1 MSELVHGLVGGLVGD
16 HDLMQL
22 PDGRAADVAADADC
36 VVDGVER
43 RRVAHQV
50 LGVLAGAGR
59 QDRRGLE
66 ALLDEGFGLVFAQPV
81 GCPR

>member
-1 MSELVHGLVGGLVGD
+1 MVGD

-22 PDGRAADVAADADC
+22 PDGRAADGRAAAYLA
-36 VVDGVER
+36 VDGVECR
-43 RRVAHQV
+43 HVVHQV